1 VRDASRNGSIDF
13 EETDMIKNG
22 MAVLTLALAATQV
35 LADDYLSP
43 TNERVRLSLG
53 FMHVAS
59 TTDIRLDSSQGL
71 PGTSIN
77 AEDVFGLDKTDFEPK
92 FQAMVR
98 VGERHRLRFDYFT
111 LDRTGETTLTA
122 PVVFR
127 NVVLQTGDPVNS
139 NLSMRTLGITY
150 EYSFL
155 HREKFELAA
164 TLSINDTDISARARV
179 ATQTRH
185 VDQQEDQAGPFP
197 TLGLDSTYV
206 LSKRFYLDARAQYFK
221 AAVDHL
227 TGSLGFYEFDALYR
241 LRPNIS
247 FALGYTATK
256 ATLDSR
262 QTNTSGYF
270 DFGSKGPEFFVRV
283 AF

>member
-1 VRDASRNGSIDF
+1 
-13 EETDMIKNG
+13 MIRNG
-22 MAVLTLALAATQV
+22 MAMLALLLAATLV
-35 LADDYLSP
+35 YADDYLSP

-53 FMHVAS
+53 FMHLSS
-59 TTDIRLDSSQGL
+59 TTELRLDSNQGL

-77 AEDVFGLDKTDFEPK
+77 AEDLFGLDRSDFEPK

-111 LDRTGETTLTA
+111 LDRTGQTTLTA
-122 PVVFR
+122 PIVFR
-127 NVVLQTGDPVNS
+127 DVVLRPGDPLNS

-155 HREKFELAA
+155 HRERFELAA
-164 TLSINDTDISARARV
+164 TIGINDTDISARARV

-197 TLGLDSTYV
+197 TLGLDSTFV
-206 LSKRFYLDARAQYFK
+206 LSKRFYFDARAQYFK

-227 TGSLGFYEFDALYR
+227 TGSLGFYEIDAVYR
-241 LRPNIS
+241 LRPNVS

-262 QTNTSGYF
+262 RTNNSGYF
-270 DFGSKGPEFFVRV
+270 DFGSKGPEFFVRI

>member
-1 VRDASRNGSIDF
+1 
-13 EETDMIKNG
+13 
-22 MAVLTLALAATQV
+22 
-35 LADDYLSP
+35 
-43 TNERVRLSLG
+43 
-53 FMHVAS
+53 
-59 TTDIRLDSSQGL
+59 
-71 PGTSIN
+71 
-77 AEDVFGLDKTDFEPK
+77 
-92 FQAMVR
+92 
-98 VGERHRLRFDYFT
+98 
-111 LDRTGETTLTA
+111 
-122 PVVFR
+122 
-127 NVVLQTGDPVNS
+127 
-139 NLSMRTLGITY
+139 MRTLGITY

-164 TLSINDTDISARARV
+164 TLGINDTDISARARV

-197 TLGLDSTYV
+197 TIGLDSTYV
-206 LSKRFYLDARAQYFK
+206 LSKRFYFDARAQYFK

-227 TGSLGFYEFDALYR
+227 TGSLGFYEFDAVYR
-241 LRPNIS
+241 LGPNIS

-270 DFGSKGPEFFVRV
+270 DFGSKGPEFFVRI